1 MLDRKQRM
9 IHSGGMSM
17 FDKGEKQIP
26 VYVMTP
32 WKLLATTLI

>member
-26 VYVMTP
+26 VYV
-32 WKLLATTLI
+32 I